1 VPDVISNSS
10 PLQYLYQA
18 DVLDLLPALF
28 GQVCVPEAV
37 VAELEEGRRRS
48 VPLPPLAELSWLQVR
63 TVRSRTL
70 LPLVT
75 HLGDGEKEVLAL
87 GRELSDAL
95 LLDDRDARRYAH
107 ALELAI
113 SGTLGVLLLAKERG
127 ILDAVRP
134 VLDRL
139 QALQF
144 RLDASTRQ
152 SVLEL
157 AGEVTGSGRVKPR
170 RAPAF
175 GPANIGKSKGL
186 FHCWRVLP
194 CRPPCA
200 TGSNL
205 PAVLPSARR
214 AAGAD
219 RAQAAYA
226 RRSATFNPGQLRRGD
241 GGHTAADCRVQEASI
256 RIVVR
261 KHDTATAA

>member
-1 VPDVISNSS
+1 MPDVISNSS

-48 VPLPPLAELSWLQVR
+48 VPLPTLADLSWLQVR
-63 TVRSRTL
+63 TVRNRTL

-95 LLDDRDARRYAH
+95 LLLDDRDARRHAH
-107 ALELAI
+107 ALELEI

-139 QALQF
+139 QALRF
-144 RLDASTRQ
+144 RLDARTRQ

-157 AGEVTGSGRVKPR
+157 AGEVT
-170 RAPAF
+170 
-175 GPANIGKSKGL
+175 
-186 FHCWRVLP
+186 
-194 CRPPCA
+194 
-200 TGSNL
+200 
-205 PAVLPSARR
+205 
-214 AAGAD
+214 
-219 RAQAAYA
+219 
-226 RRSATFNPGQLRRGD
+226 
-241 GGHTAADCRVQEASI
+241 
-256 RIVVR
+256 
-261 KHDTATAA
+261 

>member
-48 VPLPPLAELSWLQVR
+48 VPLPTLADLSWLQVR
-63 TVRSRTL
+63 TVRNRTL

-95 LLDDRDARRYAH
+95 LLLDDRDARRHAR
-107 ALELAI
+107 ALELEI

-139 QALQF
+139 QALRF
-144 RLDASTRQ
+144 RLDARTYQ

-157 AGEVTGSGRVKPR
+157 AGEVT
-170 RAPAF
+170 
-175 GPANIGKSKGL
+175 
-186 FHCWRVLP
+186 
-194 CRPPCA
+194 
-200 TGSNL
+200 
-205 PAVLPSARR
+205 
-214 AAGAD
+214 
-219 RAQAAYA
+219 
-226 RRSATFNPGQLRRGD
+226 
-241 GGHTAADCRVQEASI
+241 
-256 RIVVR
+256 
-261 KHDTATAA
+261 

>member
-1 VPDVISNSS
+1 MPDVISNSS

-18 DVLDLLPALF
+18 DVLELLPALF

-63 TVRSRTL
+63 TVRNRTL

-87 GRELSDAL
+87 GRELSEALL
-95 LLDDRDARRYAH
+95 LLDDRDARRRAH
-107 ALELAI
+107 ALGLEI

-139 QALQF
+139 QALRF
-144 RLDASTRQ
+144 RLDARTRQ

-157 AGEVTGSGRVKPR
+157 AGEVT
-170 RAPAF
+170 
-175 GPANIGKSKGL
+175 
-186 FHCWRVLP
+186 
-194 CRPPCA
+194 
-200 TGSNL
+200 
-205 PAVLPSARR
+205 
-214 AAGAD
+214 
-219 RAQAAYA
+219 
-226 RRSATFNPGQLRRGD
+226 
-241 GGHTAADCRVQEASI
+241 
-256 RIVVR
+256 
-261 KHDTATAA
+261 

>member
-48 VPLPPLAELSWLQVR
+48 VPLPTLADLSWLQVR
-63 TVRSRTL
+63 TVRNRTL

-95 LLDDRDARRYAH
+95 LLLDDRDARRHAH
-107 ALELAI
+107 ALELEI

-139 QALQF
+139 QALRF
-144 RLDASTRQ
+144 RLDARTRQ

-157 AGEVTGSGRVKPR
+157 AGEVT
-170 RAPAF
+170 
-175 GPANIGKSKGL
+175 
-186 FHCWRVLP
+186 
-194 CRPPCA
+194 
-200 TGSNL
+200 
-205 PAVLPSARR
+205 
-214 AAGAD
+214 
-219 RAQAAYA
+219 
-226 RRSATFNPGQLRRGD
+226 
-241 GGHTAADCRVQEASI
+241 
-256 RIVVR
+256 
-261 KHDTATAA
+261 